1 MAEPPVLLNYAFV
14 AIVFSLLLGAGVSQ
28 KARVGLC
35 WVAIPGLMACVATK
49 LSRTYDTVDELTFY
63 ASYHSHPMNQLVHIV
78 CVPLLLFTVFVFAAY
93 VPPPIKGLTWPL
105 LGASAWSLHHVRAAP
120 LVGSLV
126 SCLTFAMALGAT
138 AIVNHERR
146 TSNRKKV
153 EFDVGDRVHIIEHAK
168 FAGNVGTVVKRNEP
182 RRVAGQWPTAPS
194 VVVQLNESTI
204 TFEVLHSQLRGFGEF
219 RVGDRVRINQKMYPN
234 HKGRCG
240 TVAHT
245 GEILYPPGA
254 AVRSR
259 WSNSVTLNLDPL
271 PGEKEENYRGLCFL
285 NQAVDHLGAG
295 SYGFAAFYAGLVHI
309 FCWYMQLHPGH
320 GVFEGRKPALLD
332 SVLQAFL
339 DAPLFVWYEVA
350 FACGYDPSLKQQLD
364 AAVEARHVAW
374 SRGDL

>member
-1 MAEPPVLLNYAFV
+1 MAEPLVLLNYAFV

-28 KARVGLC
+28 RARVGLC
-35 WVAIPGLMACVATK
+35 WVAIPGLMACVGTK
-49 LSRTYDTVDELTFY
+49 LLRSYDTVDELVFY

-105 LGASAWSLHHVRAAP
+105 LGAGAWSLHHIRAAP

-126 SCLTFAMALGAT
+126 SCLTFAMALAAT
-138 AIVNHERR
+138 AIVERE
-146 TSNRKKV
+146 K
-153 EFDVGDRVHIIEHAK
+153 
-168 FAGNVGTVVKRNEP
+168 
-182 RRVAGQWPTAPS
+182 GQG
-194 VVVQLNESTI
+194 
-204 TFEVLHSQLRGFGEF
+204 GFRE
-219 RVGDRVRINQKMYPN
+219 GDRVRVLEHPQYRYDRGPGVQVLKRANLYT
-234 HKGRCG
+234 GRVG
-240 TVAHT
+240 KVRKKSPTSTMPDHV
-245 GEILYPPGA
+245 IL
-254 AVRSR
+254 VD
-259 WSNSVTLNLDPL
+259 LDRRK
-271 PGEKEENYRGLCFL
+271 GEKRKYRDDGTELFYIADFIASEL
-285 NQAVDHLGAG
+285 QHLDGG
-295 SYGFAAFYAGLVHI
+295 QTSYGRAARYAGVIHI

-350 FACGYDPSLKQQLD
+350 FACGYDPSLKQELD

>member
-1 MAEPPVLLNYAFV
+1 MAEPLVLLNYAFV

-35 WVAIPGLMACVATK
+35 WLAIPALMALVATK
-49 LSRTYDTVDELTFY
+49 LLRTYDTVDELVFY

-105 LGASAWSLHHVRAAP
+105 LGAVAWSVHHVRAAP

-126 SCLTFAMALGAT
+126 SCLTFAMAFMAT
-138 AIVNHERR
+138 AVVERELR
-146 TSNRKKV
+146 ASFKP
-153 EFDVGDRVHIIEHAK
+153 GDRVVVED
-168 FAGNVGTVVKRNEP
+168 FREGPYFTVVED
-182 RRVAGQWPTAPS
+182 
-194 VVVQLNESTI
+194 
-204 TFEVLHSQLRGFGEF
+204 F
-219 RVGDRVRINQKMYPN
+219 RE
-234 HKGRCG
+234 G
-240 TVAHT
+240 TVAKSST
-245 GEILYPPGA
+245 S
-254 AVRSR
+254 AVVEVERDDAEPEEEPWQGSASALR
-259 WSNSVTLNLDPL
+259 RLD
-271 PGEKEENYRGLCFL
+271 GG
-285 NQAVDHLGAG
+285 QT
-295 SYGFAAFYAGLVHI
+295 SYGRLARYAGVIHI